1 MVEMR
6 QPFFSILSA
15 FIFADLGLLFV
26 IAAIN
31 EWVIQFGALVIT
43 VPTAMALSGLM
54 FVMAYFSLSHM
65 MHR

>member
-6 QPFFSILSA
+6 QPFYSILSA

-26 IAAIN
+26 IAATN
-31 EWVIQFGALVIT
+31 EWAIQLGSVIVNT
-43 VPTAMALSGLM
+43 PTAMALSGLM
-54 FVMAYFSLSHM
+54 FLMSYFALAHM